1 MRYILI
7 ILLFCSVGANAQMVI
22 KAHPNYVP
30 FASVNIFAQTSNT
43 YSLRK
48 VISSYTGSAIRV
60 RKDTTGQPE
69 QDIGFL
75 GSGELDTVSLKSFLN
90 ARSGFAVTW
99 YSQNNNQ
106 NATQATAANQ
116 PRIALNGVIDRLGG
130 KPTLLFDGSNDFMSA
145 ASFNNNAVSI
155 YTVFSRTGGSS
166 LFRII
171 LRKGFTTNNTFEYLL
186 RNTSPSNFLEGSAST
201 GLSFNT
207 VNTNPSTVGGVS
219 GQPDVIKL
227 GIFIFDNTNIKIAL
241 NNDNLSTSA
250 LSGTLFQGSSPLII
264 GAQCTSDLCNGYSA
278 FWPGRISEILIYG
291 ADKTNDNAD
300 IKTNINTFYSI
311 Y

>member
-1 MRYILI
+1 MRLI
-7 ILLFCSVGANAQMVI
+7 FAILLIGLFKADAQMVI
-22 KAHPNYVP
+22 N
-30 FASVNIFAQTSNT
+30 ASAPYRSSAVNIFAQTSNT

-75 GSGELDTVSLKSFLN
+75 GSGELDTTGLKNFLRT
-90 ARSGFAVTW
+90 RSGFAVTW

-130 KPTLLFDGSNDFMSA
+130 KPTLLFDGTNDFMSA

-155 YTVFSRTGGSS
+155 YTVFSRTSGTQLGSV
-166 LFRII
+166 I
-171 LRKGFTTNNTFEYLL
+171 LRKGFASNVSLEYFL
-186 RNTSPSNFLEGSAST
+186 RNTIPTNYFEAGASVGAT
-201 GLSFNT
+201 GAT
-207 VNTNPSTVGGVS
+207 RNTNPNTITGN
-219 GQPDVIKL
+219 VIRL
-227 GIFIFDNTNIKIAL
+227 GILIFDNSNVKVGLDNNAL
-241 NNDNLSTSA
+241 VTSA

-264 GAQCTSDLCNGYSA
+264 GGQCTSDDCIEYTA
-278 FWPGRISEILIYG
+278 FWSGCISEILIYG

>member
-1 MRYILI
+1 MRLILT
-7 ILLFCSVGANAQMVI
+7 ILLIGLFKADAQMVI
-22 KAHPNYVP
+22 N
-30 FASVNIFAQTSNT
+30 ASSPYRSSAVNIFAQTSNT

-48 VISSYTGSAIRV
+48 VISSYTGAAIRV

-69 QDIGFL
+69 QDIFFVGN
-75 GSGELDTVSLKSFLN
+75 ELDTAALKSFLN

>member
-7 ILLFCSVGANAQMVI
+7 ILVFLSVGADAQMVI
-22 KAHPNYVP
+22 KAHPNYRP
-30 FASVNIFAQTSNT
+30 LSVNIFAQTSNT

-116 PRIALNGVIDRLGG
+116 PRIALNGVIDRLSG

-155 YTVFSRTGGSS
+155 YMVFSRTGGSQ
-166 LFRII
+166 LGLAL
-171 LRKGFTTNNTFEYLL
+171 LRKGFTSNVSYEYVM
-186 RNTSPSNFLEGSAST
+186 R
-201 GLSFNT
+201 
-207 VNTNPSTVGGVS
+207 NTNPTNYFEAGASVGATNATANTNPNAITGN
-219 GQPDVIKL
+219 VIRL
-227 GIFIFDNTNIKIAL
+227 GILIFDNSNFKVGLDNNAL
-241 NNDNLSTSA
+241 VTTP

-264 GAQCTSDLCNGYSA
+264 GAQCTSDLCANYTF
-278 FWPGRISEILIYG
+278 FWAGRISEILIYG
-291 ADKTNDNAD
+291 ADKTSDNES
-300 IKTNINTFYSI
+300 IKTDIDNFYNIY
-311 Y
+311 

>member
-1 MRYILI
+1 MRLILT
-7 ILLFCSVGANAQMVI
+7 ILLIGLFKADAQMVI
-22 KAHPNYVP
+22 N
-30 FASVNIFAQTSNT
+30 ASAPYRPLTNIFAQTSNT

-75 GSGELDTVSLKSFLN
+75 GSGELDTVSLKGFLN
-90 ARSGFAVTW
+90 ARSGFVVTW

-116 PRIALNGVIDRLGG
+116 PRIALNGVIDRLSG
-130 KPTLLFDGSNDFMSA
+130 KPTLVFDGSNDLLSA
-145 ASFNNNAVSI
+145 ASFNNNAISI
-155 YTVFSRTGGSS
+155 YCVFSRLGGSS
-166 LFRII
+166 LFRTI
-171 LRKGFTTNNTFEYLL
+171 LRKGLTSNVTLEYFL
-186 RNTSPSNFLEGSAST
+186 RNTAGTNYLEGSASIGAT
-201 GLSFNT
+201 AIT
-207 VNTNPSTVGGVS
+207 ANTNPNVIGSN
-219 GQPDVIKL
+219 VIKL
-227 GIFIFDNTNIKIAL
+227 GILIFDNSNVKISL
-241 NNDNLSTSA
+241 DNSEFTTSA
-250 LSGTLFQGSSPLII
+250 LSGTLFQGNQPLII
-264 GAQCTSDLCNGYSA
+264 GARPSNETSTTFADHWS
-278 FWPGRISEILIYG
+278 GRISEILIYG